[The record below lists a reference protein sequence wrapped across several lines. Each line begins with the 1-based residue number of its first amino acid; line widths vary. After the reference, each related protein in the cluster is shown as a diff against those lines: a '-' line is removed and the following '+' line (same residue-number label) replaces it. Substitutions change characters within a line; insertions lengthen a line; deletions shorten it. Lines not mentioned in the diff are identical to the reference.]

1 MTVQRSKR
9 HTRPASGH
17 PSPIHFGTSG
27 WRDVIAQGF
36 TFTGVTAV
44 TRAVARRLKT
54 LKLAGRGVLVG
65 HDPRFLSEQF
75 TALAAR
81 VLSEEG
87 ISVRVVEESAPTPVL
102 SASILDL
109 RLAGGINF
117 TASHNPAEYQGFK
130 WSNAHGSPATREEVA
145 PLEKLAAAF
154 LAQAGGRPPRGVRP
168 GKITPFDPK
177 PGYFQ
182 RLEKMLPLDVLR
194 SAGLS
199 VVADPLY
206 GAGRGYLEEALRR
219 AGCRVAVLHD
229 WRDPLFGGHP
239 PEPSSERLQEA
250 RERQQAEGAALVLST
265 DGDADRFG
273 VLDADGT
280 YLTPNEILALTVY
293 LLVKHRGLRGRVV
306 RSVVTSHLVDA
317 VAGKFGLEVEV
328 TPVGFKYIGESMQ
341 RGGFLAGG
349 EESGGLTVA
358 GHVPEKDG
366 VLACLLM
373 AELVARERRS
383 LAAVLDE
390 LFRQVG
396 RILTR
401 RINVKLATQEAGA
414 ALKRKLERFHPKQLA
429 GRAVKQVDTLD
440 GFKYLLDNRA
450 WLAIRLSGTEPVA
463 RLYLEAG
470 DSAFLDLLAGA
481 GKELLGVR

>member
-1 MTVQRSKR
+1 M
-9 HTRPASGH
+9 
-17 PSPIHFGTSG
+17 SPIHFGTSG
-27 WRDVIAQGF
+27 WRDLIAAGF

-44 TRAVARRLKT
+44 TRAVARRLKAQRI
-54 LKLAGRGVLVG
+54 AGRGVLVG

-81 VLSEEG
+81 ILSEEG
-87 ISVRVVEESAPTPVL
+87 IRVHVVEESAPTPVL
-102 SASILDL
+102 AAAILDL
-109 RLAGGINF
+109 KLAGGINF

-145 PLEKLAAAF
+145 PLEKLAAKF
-154 LAQAGGRPPRGVRP
+154 LAQGGGRAPRGGRR
-168 GKITPFDPK
+168 GKILPLDPK

-182 RLEKMLPLDVLR
+182 RLDRMLPLDVIR
-194 SAGLS
+194 SAKLA

-219 AGCRVAVLHD
+219 AGCRVSVLHD

-250 RERQQAEGAALVLST
+250 RDRMRAERASLVLST

-293 LLVKHRGLRGRVV
+293 LLVKHRGLKGRVV

-317 VAGKFGLEVEV
+317 VAGAYGLEVEV

-383 LAAVLDE
+383 LRAVLDD
-390 LFRQVG
+390 LFSRVG
-396 RILTR
+396 RILTQR
-401 RINVKLATQEAGA
+401 VNVKLATQEAGA
-414 ALKRKLERFHPKQLA
+414 ALKKKLQHYHPKQLA

-440 GFKYLLDNRA
+440 GFKYLLEGGA

-463 RLYLEAG
+463 RLYLEAN
-470 DSAFLDLLAGA
+470 DPALLETLAAVGR
-481 GKELLGVR
+481 KLLVGR

>member
-1 MTVQRSKR
+1 MTVKRTKR
-9 HTRPASGH
+9 HTQPASSH
-17 PSPIHFGTSG
+17 PAPIHFGTSG
-27 WRDVIAQGF
+27 WRDIIAQGF
-36 TFTGVTAV
+36 TFAGVTAV
-44 TRAVARRLKT
+44 TRAAARRLKA

-65 HDPRFLSEQF
+65 HDPRFLAEQF
-75 TALAAR
+75 TAHAAR
-81 VLSEEG
+81 VLSGEG
-87 ISVRVVEESAPTPVL
+87 ISVHVVEESAPTPAL
-102 SASILDL
+102 SAAIIDL
-109 RLAGGINF
+109 KLAGGINF
-117 TASHNPAEYQGFK
+117 TASHNPADYQGFK

-145 PLEKLAAAF
+145 PLEKLANTF
-154 LAQAGGRPPRGVRP
+154 LAQDGGRPPRGVKP

-182 RLEKMLPLDVLR
+182 RLEKMLPLELLR
-194 SAGLS
+194 GARLS

-206 GAGRGYLEEALRR
+206 GAGRGYLDEALRR
-219 AGCRVAVLHD
+219 AGCRVSVLHD
-229 WRDPLFGGHP
+229 WRDPLFGGQP
-239 PEPSSERLQEA
+239 PEPSTERLQEA
-250 RERQQAEGAALVLST
+250 RERMRSEQASLVLST

-273 VLDADGT
+273 VLDADGS

-293 LLVKHRGLRGRVV
+293 LLVKHRGGRGRVV

-317 VAGKFGLEVEV
+317 VAKRFGLEVEI

-383 LAAVLDE
+383 LRAVLEE
-390 LFRQVG
+390 LFREVG

-401 RINVKLATQEAGA
+401 RINVHLANQEAGA
-414 ALKRKLERFHPKQLA
+414 AIKKKLEHYRPRQLA
-429 GRAVKQVDTLD
+429 GRGVTQVDTMD
-440 GFKYLLDNRA
+440 GYKYLLDNGA

-470 DSAFLDLLAGA
+470 DSVLLEALAGV